1 MDAARTSD
9 NNGMWITP
17 TLAAESEAPGTEIR
31 PEEKSCT
38 ARDYGSGD
46 AADTA
51 SHRRKPLS
59 FYMAFL
65 CLLIMVFVCSA
76 DSTIMSVSIPVSQ
89 THLEHLNLKTTQ
101 KLTSTDHHQRVGRHY
116 L

>member
-1 MDAARTSD
+1 MDTARTSD
-9 NNGMWITP
+9 NNGMGVVP
-17 TLAAESEAPGTEIR
+17 TWAAESEAPGTGIR

-38 ARDYGSGD
+38 ARDGGSEE

-51 SHRRKPLS
+51 GRYRKPLS

-76 DSTIMSVSIPVSQ
+76 DSTIMSVSIPVSH
-89 THLEHLNLKTTQ
+89 TAWS
-101 KLTSTDHHQRVGRHY
+101 TSASNQS
-116 L
+116 